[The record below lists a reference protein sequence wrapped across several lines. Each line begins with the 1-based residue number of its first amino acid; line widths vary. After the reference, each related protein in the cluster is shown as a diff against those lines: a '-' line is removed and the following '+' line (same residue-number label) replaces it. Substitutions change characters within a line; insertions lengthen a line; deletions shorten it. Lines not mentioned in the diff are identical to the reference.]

1 MTRYLESADG
11 TRIAFDLLGDGL
23 PLVIVSGLLCD
34 RQRTRELAEALAR
47 DFAVVNYDR
56 RGRGDSGYGALYEVE
71 REVEDLAALI
81 AAVGGD
87 AAVYGHSSGAG
98 LALRAAALGLPISRL
113 VLHEPPYGPDDEDS
127 MRSSRELAGRVGAAL
142 AEDRRADAVALF
154 MAASGMPPEMASEIA
169 ADPRMRALA
178 PTMPYDFAVM
188 GDVERGGTIPED
200 VVRAVAV
207 PTLVLAGG
215 ASPAFF
221 RDTTE
226 RIAELLPDGR
236 HEVLD
241 GQDHGATA
249 SAVAPVVGAFL
260 AGQPA
265 ANRSASP

>member
-11 TRIAFDLLGDGL
+11 TRIAFDRLGDGP

-34 RQRTRELAEALAR
+34 RQRTRELAEELAQR
-47 DFAVVNYDR
+47 FAVVNYDR
-56 RGRGDSGYGALYEVE
+56 RGRGDSGDTAPYEVE

-81 AAVGGD
+81 AAAGGT

-98 LALRAAALGLPISRL
+98 LALHAAALGLPIDRL
-113 VLHEPPYGPDDEDS
+113 VLHEPPYGPDDADGR
-127 MRSSRELAGRVGAAL
+127 RSARGLTERVGAAL
-142 AEDRRADAVALF
+142 AADRRADAVALF
-154 MAASGMPPEMASEIA
+154 MTASGMPPELAEEIA

-178 PTMPYDFAVM
+178 PTMAYDFAVM
-188 GDVERGGTIPED
+188 GDAERGGAIPED

-215 ASPAFF
+215 ASPRFF
-221 RDTTE
+221 RDAAQ

-236 HEVLD
+236 CELLD
-241 GQDHGATA
+241 GHDHGAPA
-249 SAVAPVVGAFL
+249 DAVAPAVGAFL

-265 ANRSASP
+265 AKRSASA